1 MKKIFCILVILCL
14 CACGNKTKELSVV
27 VPSGAPSLAFYNEID
42 NPNFNTSDAKSILGE
57 IRSDSGSDILVL
69 DSVNGIKAI
78 NENGNYKLAS
88 IITFG
93 NFYIASTGIDEDGV
107 MDESDYIVL
116 FSSGATPDII
126 FHYLYGNKYDN
137 NIHYVTSVS
146 DAAACLIKG
155 INIMDDEKDI
165 NDQPYVE
172 YVMIAEPALSQS
184 LSKNSNAFVYEDIQK
199 VYREKTGLDMIQA
212 ALFVSNRL
220 SDDEI
225 NLYLN
230 NLENDVNDLLSNAE
244 VFKNAIQA
252 NNISDEE
259 LKDIFGVASTDI
271 VNKVLEHNTIGLG
284 YKDAYAYKEEIDKFV
299 ALFSLDET
307 DEEIYYK

>member
-1 MKKIFCILVILCL
+1 MKKLFCIFVILCL
-14 CACGNKTKELSVV
+14 CACSNKTSKLSVV

-42 NPNFNTSDAKSILGE
+42 NPNFNTSDAKSILSE
-57 IRSDSGSDILVL
+57 IKSDNGSDILVL

-93 NFYIASTGIDEDGV
+93 NFYIASTGVDEDGV
-107 MDESDYIVL
+107 MDEGDYIVL
-116 FSSGATPDII
+116 FSSGATPDVI
-126 FHYLYGNKYDN
+126 FHYLYGNKYDK
-137 NIHYVTSVS
+137 NIHYVNSVS

-155 INIMDDEKDI
+155 INIMDDERDI
-165 NDQPYVE
+165 SDQPYVE
-172 YVMIAEPALSQS
+172 YVMIAEPALCQS
-184 LSKNSNAFVYEDIQK
+184 LSKNKDAFIYEDIQK
-199 VYREKTGLDMIQA
+199 MYHDKTGLDMIQA

-220 SDDEI
+220 SNDEI
-225 NLYLN
+225 NSYLN
-230 NLENDVNDLLSNAE
+230 NLENSINELLSIGN
-244 VFKNAIQA
+244 VFKNAIET

-259 LKDIFGVASTDI
+259 LKDIFGVANTDI

-284 YKDAYAYKEEIDKFV
+284 YKDAYTYKQEIDKFI